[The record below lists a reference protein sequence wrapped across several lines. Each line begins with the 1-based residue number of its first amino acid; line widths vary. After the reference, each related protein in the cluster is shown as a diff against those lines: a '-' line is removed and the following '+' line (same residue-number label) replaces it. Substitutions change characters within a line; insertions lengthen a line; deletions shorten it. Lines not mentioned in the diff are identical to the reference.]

1 MRESHRRIVARIVR
15 TTPDASTLRARYGP
29 RSICGSRPLPP
40 STACST
46 ESHRAAWPRGACPVD
61 HDRIPSA
68 RGDASK
74 GLRHPGGT
82 PVNST
87 RKQMDVSSSAP
98 AVGATPGRAVVQV
111 QFILKFP
118 GRAPSRAARSTS
130 CSGGW
135 ESDRS
140 SRPAEA
146 PRDSSKIDW
155 AGAEAGAKM
164 SVGPQCGRMA
174 CPNAAPIDINAVPPG
189 QQMWRSNRRASLGLR
204 RVLAGKADTA
214 HRFDTFLCGIDQK
227 EVLRLHR
234 AALTVGDSLRPVVQS
249 SAPERRSQQNDRDPD
264 EQRRVG
270 ATTGGVSL
278 RADVS

>member
-1 MRESHRRIVARIVR
+1 MAHGRFADPGRCRHRPRAPLSRIARLGR
-15 TTPDASTLRARYGP
+15 G
-29 RSICGSRPLPP
+29 
-40 STACST
+40 
-46 ESHRAAWPRGACPVD
+46 GACPVD
-61 HDRIPSA
+61 HDRMPSA

-189 QQMWRSNRRASLGLR
+189 QQMWRSNRRASLGLSKSPGGEGR
-204 RVLAGKADTA
+204 HCAPIRHL
-214 HRFDTFLCGIDQK
+214 
-227 EVLRLHR
+227 
-234 AALTVGDSLRPVVQS
+234 PVRNRS
-249 SAPERRSQQNDRDPD
+249 ER
-264 EQRRVG
+264 G
-270 ATTGGVSL
+270 ATTSSSSFDGGGQL
-278 RADVS
+278 AAGRAELSSRTTLPAE

>member
-1 MRESHRRIVARIVR
+1 
-15 TTPDASTLRARYGP
+15 
-29 RSICGSRPLPP
+29 
-40 STACST
+40 
-46 ESHRAAWPRGACPVD
+46 
-61 HDRIPSA
+61 
-68 RGDASK
+68 
-74 GLRHPGGT
+74 
-82 PVNST
+82 
-87 RKQMDVSSSAP
+87 MDVSSSAP

-189 QQMWRSNRRASLGLR
+189 QQMSAKQPARQPGAVEESWRGRQTLR
-204 RVLAGKADTA
+204 T
-214 HRFDTFLCGIDQK
+214 
-227 EVLRLHR
+227 
-234 AALTVGDSLRPVVQS
+234 DSTPSCAESIRK
-249 SAPERRSQQNDRDPD
+249 RCYDFI
-264 EQRRVG
+264 EQ
-270 ATTGGVSL
+270 L
-278 RADVS
+278 